1 MKKTIIISFLILLL
15 GLIFLQ
21 IGVLPRYTAYRQSHS
36 QLEVDK
42 QTLTAK
48 KEYYSQ
54 LFTLQQKIKIYQSA
68 FAKTS
73 SALPPYVDAADI
85 YRFVL
90 EKASESG
97 LVIQTMGGLNLNPG
111 KKEGEGIIEF
121 NVLAEGDYSTL
132 TNFLKAVENSSR
144 LINVK
149 TVQLEGGGGEEK
161 ETKVQ
166 ISSTPFYS
174 LTLEANYASAF

>member
-1 MKKTIIISFLILLL
+1 MMKKTIIISFLILLL

-21 IGVLPRYTAYRQSHS
+21 VGVLPRYTAYRQLHS
-36 QLEVDK
+36 QLETDK

-54 LFTLQQKIKIYQSA
+54 LFTLQQKIKTYQSA

-73 SALPPYVDAADI
+73 SALPPYADAADI
-85 YRFVL
+85 YEFVL

-97 LVIQTMGGLNLNPG
+97 LIIQTMGGLNLGPG

-121 NVLAEGDYSTL
+121 SILAEGDYSTL
-132 TNFLKAVENSSR
+132 TSFLKAVENSSR
-144 LINVK
+144 LIDVK
-149 TVQLEGGGGEEK
+149 TVKLEGGEGAP
-161 ETKVQ
+161 
-166 ISSTPFYS
+166 SYS
-174 LTLEANYASAF
+174 LVLEANYASAF

>member
-1 MKKTIIISFLILLL
+1 MKKTIIVSFLILLL

-21 IGVLPRYTAYRQSHS
+21 IGVLPRYTTYRRSHS

-54 LFTLQQKIKIYQSA
+54 LFTLQQKIKTYQSA

-73 SALPPYVDAADI
+73 SALPPYADAADI
-85 YRFVL
+85 YQFVMG
-90 EKASESG
+90 KAGESG

-121 NVLAEGDYSTL
+121 NLSAEGGYSTL
-132 TNFLKAVENSSR
+132 TSFLKAVENSSR
-144 LINVK
+144 LINVR
-149 TVQLEGGGGEEK
+149 TVQLEGGEGGP
-161 ETKVQ
+161 
-166 ISSTPFYS
+166 SYS
-174 LTLEANYASAF
+174 LVLEANYASAF

>member
-1 MKKTIIISFLILLL
+1 MKKAIIVSFLILLL

-21 IGVLPRYTAYRQSHS
+21 VGVLPRYTTYRQLHS

-54 LFTLQQKIKIYQSA
+54 LFTLQQKIKTYQSA

-73 SALPPYVDAADI
+73 SALPPYADAADI

-90 EKASESG
+90 EKAGESG
-97 LVIQTMGGLNLNPG
+97 LVVQTMGGLNLNPG

-121 NVLAEGDYSTL
+121 SILVEGDYSTL
-132 TNFLKAVENSSR
+132 SGFLKAVENSSR

-149 TVQLEGGGGEEK
+149 TVQLEGGKGKEGEI
-161 ETKVQ
+161 KVL
-166 ISSTPFYS
+166 SSTPSYS
-174 LTLEANYASAF
+174 LVLEANYASAF